1 MDRVRQ
7 QIRPEAADALAAPG
21 WGPIVSALDGAGH
34 NIHSENFID
43 FIDAVAAFLRSIWGQ
58 AFGTAAICSSGI
70 ALAYVRDMTPDIEVS
85 RDIAASPEAVFAAIT
100 DITRMGEW
108 SPETRRAEWNEGFDR
123 AEVGAQYTG
132 HNQNGDKEW
141 SIMATIVELM
151 PCERFFFDCS
161 SRDFVFAKWGY
172 AIEPTATG
180 CRVTEYAQDLR
191 PEASKARGES
201 ISGVADRVT
210 HNLAGMEATLERL
223 AAALES

>member
-1 MDRVRQ
+1 VDRVRQ

-58 AFGTAAICSSGI
+58 AFGTA
-70 ALAYVRDMTPDIEVS
+70 DIEVS

-210 HNLAGMEATLERL
+210 HNRAGMEATLERL